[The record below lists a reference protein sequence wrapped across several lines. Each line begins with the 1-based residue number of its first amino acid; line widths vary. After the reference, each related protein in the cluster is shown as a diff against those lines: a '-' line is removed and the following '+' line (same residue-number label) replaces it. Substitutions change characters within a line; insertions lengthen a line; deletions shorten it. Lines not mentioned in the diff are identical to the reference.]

1 MKANYERKPLEELN
15 ALADEE
21 EMIDEALDDKDHPL
35 AGAIGLRE
43 ELTGG
48 NIETNDET
56 EEVTPRPGGEG
67 RASMDYSVEADD
79 DDDVDEA
86 DDVDK
91 EYNSEEDLDKLLDE
105 ELDDLD
111 IGRVQTQ
118 QGASCGVVDLMWL
131 GLILLVVGFD

>member
-79 DDDVDEA
+79 DNDV
-86 DDVDK
+86 

-105 ELDDLD
+105 ELDDLG
-111 IGRVQTQ
+111 IFVRVVF
-118 QGASCGVVDLMWL
+118 VV
-131 GLILLVVGFD
+131 V